1 MEGTAATQLMSVL
14 FSLLL
19 IIALIFA
26 LAWLLRRFGQG
37 AFMNSSV
44 MKVVATLPLGTRER
58 LLVVEVGGQ
67 QLLLG
72 VTAQQIRTLHVFE
85 EPVIDAKGVKSS
97 DFRQRLMNIMNKNS
111 KP

>member
-1 MEGTAATQLMSVL
+1 MEGSAATQLISVL

-37 AFMNSSV
+37 AFTNSSA

-85 EPVIDAKGVKSS
+85 EPVIDAQGVRSS
-97 DFRQRLMNIMNKNS
+97 DFKQRLMNIMNKNT